1 MDWKQE
7 TLSGIRKR
15 LENAG
20 MRAELKG
27 EIVRFR
33 MEGIGGREEWKAVG
47 ETCFI
52 PYAATGDQEEILQ
65 IYLTIAQ
72 NVDGSL
78 YGKLAPKLLE
88 LNEGAM
94 FGRIGLNE
102 YAQLYYQSHIPVVGD
117 DAVLAA
123 RTFEFVTYEMFTF
136 LDAFY
141 AYILVLVNEPDKLT
155 LRRYMELMLKEE
167 EGRTLQKGIAGRKD
181 R

>member
-1 MDWKQE
+1 MEWKQE
-7 TLSGIRKR
+7 TLSGIQKR
-15 LENAG
+15 LQDAG

-27 EIVRFR
+27 EIVRFQI
-33 MEGIGGREEWKAVG
+33 EGIGGREEWKAVG
-47 ETCFI
+47 EACFI
-52 PYAATGDQEEILQ
+52 PYAATGEQEEVLQ
-65 IYLTIAQ
+65 VYLTIAQ
-72 NVDGSL
+72 NVSAPYD
-78 YGKLAPKLLE
+78 KLAPKLLE

-167 EGRTLQKGIAGRKD
+167 E
-181 R
+181 